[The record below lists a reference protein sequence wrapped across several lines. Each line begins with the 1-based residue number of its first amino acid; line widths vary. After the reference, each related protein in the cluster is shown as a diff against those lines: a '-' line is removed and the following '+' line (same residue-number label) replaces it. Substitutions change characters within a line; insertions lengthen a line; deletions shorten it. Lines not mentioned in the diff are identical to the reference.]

1 MNPALF
7 IARRYLFSQ
16 KKRSVIN
23 VISWIS
29 LIGIAIS
36 SMALIVV
43 LSVYNG
49 IGSLTQS
56 LFNIF
61 DPELK
66 IEAKEGKTFRL
77 SNVNYN
83 GITSLPTVAYASP
96 IVEEN
101 MWVTYKERNK
111 IATVRGVADSYA
123 AMTGID
129 TMLYMGRYELKN
141 SQSNQYIV
149 MGLGV
154 YYELGISHYDAHTP
168 VGIHIPKRNAAIG
181 LSFASC
187 YNGRQKRTGK
197 IFE

>member
-49 IGSLTQS
+49 IGSITQS

-101 MWVTYKERNK
+101 MKDESGAMIEPSMTIISLAKALAVSFIIVTVSVEVANLVNG
-111 IATVRGVADSYA
+111 ATDNFIIQQLFG
-123 AMTGID
+123 
-129 TMLYMGRYELKN
+129 
-141 SQSNQYIV
+141 
-149 MGLGV
+149 
-154 YYELGISHYDAHTP
+154 
-168 VGIHIPKRNAAIG
+168 
-181 LSFASC
+181 
-187 YNGRQKRTGK
+187 QKYLLIT
-197 IFE
+197 

>member
-1 MNPALF
+1 MKPALF

-49 IGSLTQS
+49 IGTLTQS

-66 IEAKEGKTFRL
+66 ITSYIEDGAEVQPGDVAFVVEGR
-77 SNVNYN
+77 VQ
-83 GITSLPTVAYASP
+83 SL
-96 IVEEN
+96 
-101 MWVTYKERNK
+101 
-111 IATVRGVADSYA
+111 
-123 AMTGID
+123 
-129 TMLYMGRYELKN
+129 L
-141 SQSNQYIV
+141 QS
-149 MGLGV
+149 LW
-154 YYELGISHYDAHTP
+154 SRFT
-168 VGIHIPKRNAAIG
+168 
-181 LSFASC
+181 
-187 YNGRQKRTGK
+187 
-197 IFE
+197 